1 MNTYHIHIKGR
12 VQGVGFRPFV
22 YKMALELQLRGWVCN
37 TTDGV
42 HIRYSAEEGLANQFY
57 QKCIYHKPQL
67 AVITDSSIEK
77 VEFETFDSFQ
87 IIESQDS
94 RLELSLT
101 PDFSICKDCRS
112 ELSDSTN
119 RRHRY
124 PFITCTHCGPRYSI
138 LTGLPYDRPYTSMES
153 FEMCKSCSKEY
164 TDPFERRYFSQT
176 NSCQTC
182 GIQLALI
189 DPTQGKINLKQ
200 EEVFSHI
207 NEALKDDKIIAVKGI
222 GGFLLLCNA
231 NSDHAVK
238 TLRER
243 KKRPSKPFAVL
254 FQNTASV
261 ESQFQI
267 GEIEKELLEGA
278 ISPIVLLTKKEAF
291 SPLSKHIAPGLET
304 IGAMIP
310 YAPLLELISS
320 NFKGPMV
327 ATSANLSGAP
337 IVHGEELEGLFQL
350 ADFIVDHN
358 RIITFP
364 QDDSV
369 VQLSPANKHSIILRR
384 SRGMAP
390 SVFKQI
396 ENTQVDRLALGAEMK
411 GAFGFSVN
419 SNTYISQYL
428 GNLGQYENQVQ
439 FERVLWDFKNLIQPN
454 LEEIIVDMHPGY
466 FTHQLG
472 KELASKE
479 NLSLTEVQHHEAHF
493 MSILTE
499 RNLLDERVLGV
510 VWDGTGF
517 GSDGNIW
524 GGEFFEYESQAIQRI
539 AHLDYFTHLAN
550 DRMSI
555 DNRLCALALA
565 GNHREKLE
573 HYFKAAEWDFYSKST
588 EEKQILTSSMGRV
601 FDAVAFIS
609 GLAVENTYE
618 GQSAMLLEQGA
629 RKASF
634 DVDQFDPYQFTISGT
649 KVSLEEAF
657 DEMFLDKVKRPEII
671 GSRFHLTLVEIV
683 RSIAVE
689 GNYHNVAFSG
699 GVFQNGFLVDLLID
713 RLGKDFQLHFHE
725 ELSPND
731 ENIAYGQLAY
741 ANCVEKTKKHN
752 LKELESCV

>member
-1 MNTYHIHIKGR
+1 LNTYHIHIKGR

-22 YKMALELQLRGWVCN
+22 YKIAHELQLKGWVCN

-42 HIRYSAEEGLANQFY
+42 HIRCSAEEELANQFY

-77 VEFETFDSFQ
+77 VESETFDNFE
-87 IIESQDS
+87 IIESKDS

-101 PDFSICKDCRS
+101 PDFSICKDCRY
-112 ELSDSTN
+112 ELADPTN
-119 RRHRY
+119 RRYRY
-124 PFITCTHCGPRYSI
+124 PFITCTHCGPRYSV

-153 FEMCKSCSKEY
+153 FEMCESCSKEY
-164 TDPFERRYFSQT
+164 TDPFDRRYFSQT

-182 GIQLALI
+182 GVKLYLI
-189 DPTQGKINLKQ
+189 DPTQGKINLK
-200 EEVFSHI
+200 EEEIFSRI
-207 NEALKDDKIIAVKGI
+207 NEALRDEKIIAVKGI

-231 NSDHAVK
+231 TSDHAVK

-278 ISPIVLLTKKEAF
+278 SSPIILLTKKDTI

-304 IGAMIP
+304 IGVMLP
-310 YAPLLELISS
+310 YAPLLELISLQF
-320 NFKGPMV
+320 NGPLV
-327 ATSANLSGAP
+327 ATSANISGAP
-337 IVHGEELEGLFQL
+337 IVYGEELEGLFQI

-358 RIITFP
+358 RVITFP

-369 VQLSPANKHSIILRR
+369 VQLSSKKKHKIILRR

-411 GAFGFSVN
+411 AAFGFLVN

-428 GNLGQYENQVQ
+428 GNLGYYENQVQ
-439 FERVLWDFKNLIQPN
+439 FERVLSGFKNLIQPD

-472 KELASKE
+472 KELAAKE

-499 RNLLDERVLGV
+499 RNLLDQRVLGI

-524 GGEFFEYESQAIQRI
+524 GGEFFEYESQTIQRI

-555 DNRLCALALA
+555 DNRLCALSLA
-565 GNHREKLE
+565 GSHREKLA
-573 HYFKAAEWDFYSKST
+573 HYFTATEWDFYSKSIV
-588 EEKQILTSSMGRV
+588 ERQILTSSMGRV
-601 FDAVAFIS
+601 FDAVAFIA
-609 GLAVENTYE
+609 GLASENTYE
-618 GQSAMLLEQGA
+618 GHSAMLLEQEA

-634 DVDQFDPYQFTISGT
+634 NVDQFDPYQFAISGT
-649 KVSLEEAF
+649 QISLSKAF

-671 GSRFHLTLVEIV
+671 SSRFHLTLVEIV
-683 RSIAVE
+683 RSIAEE
-689 GNYHNVAFSG
+689 GNYHKIAFSG

-713 RLGKDFQLHFHE
+713 RLDKDFQLHFHE

-731 ENIAYGQLAY
+731 ENIAYGQLSY
-741 ANCVEKTKKHN
+741 ASCIKKTKKHN
-752 LKELESCV
+752 LKKLETCV